1 MQENK
6 PQGVLYM
13 LRNIHSVGMQLSD
26 AIMMYVLIL
35 TVLASLSQLL
45 VQMDVNAVIN
55 SNCLV

>member
-13 LRNIHSVGMQLSD
+13 LRNIHSDGMQKSD

-35 TVLASLSQLL
+35 TVLASLSQLP
-45 VQMDVNAVIN
+45 V
-55 SNCLV
+55 